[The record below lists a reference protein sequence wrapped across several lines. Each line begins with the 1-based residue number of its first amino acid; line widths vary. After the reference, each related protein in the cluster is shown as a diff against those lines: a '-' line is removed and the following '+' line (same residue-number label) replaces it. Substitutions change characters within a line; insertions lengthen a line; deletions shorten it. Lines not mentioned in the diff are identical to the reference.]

1 MTYSFD
7 GRVAIVTGAG
17 GGLGR
22 CHALE
27 LAKRGCKV
35 VVNDLGGAMD
45 GTGGSSEAAEGV
57 VAEIKAAGG
66 EAIANGGSVSDRA
79 GAQSMVDN
87 AMAAWGRVDILINNA
102 GILRDKSFAK
112 MELDDFQT
120 VLDVHLM
127 GSVNVT
133 RAAWP
138 IMREQNYGRV
148 VVTTSPTGLYGNFG
162 QANYGAAKLGL
173 VGLMNTLKI
182 EGVRNNI
189 HTNTI
194 APVAA
199 TRMTENLMTGDAL
212 KALAPELVTP
222 AVIYLC
228 SEEAPNG
235 VVLQAQGGQFS
246 VACIVENA
254 GVNLGVEATAEDI
267 GESFERIA
275 DLAGA
280 KPRGSL
286 DPRRHVIGRCGVPS
300 RGRRRPH
307 HHPHLRRLGLRLAG
321 VGAKVRPQ

>member
-45 GTGGSSEAAEGV
+45 GSGGGSEAAEGV

-66 EAIANGGSVSDRA
+66 VAIANGGSVSDRA
-79 GAQSMVDN
+79 GAQSMVDD

-112 MELDDFQT
+112 MALDDFQT

-148 VVTTSPTGLYGNFG
+148 LVTTSPTGLYGNFG

-182 EGVRNNI
+182 EGARNNI

-212 KALAPELVTP
+212 RALAPELVTP

-246 VACIVENA
+246 VACIVENT
-254 GVNLGVEATAEDI
+254 GVNLGVKATAEDI
-267 GESFERIA
+267 GENFDRIA
-275 DLAGA
+275 DLTGA

-286 DPRRHVIGRCGVPS
+286 D
-300 RGRRRPH
+300 
-307 HHPHLRRLGLRLAG
+307 LGAM
-321 VGAKVRPQ
+321 

>member
-1 MTYSFD
+1 MTYLFD

-79 GAQSMVDN
+79 GAQSMVDD

-182 EGVRNNI
+182 EGARNNI

-286 DPRRHVIGRCGVPS
+286 D
-300 RGRRRPH
+300 
-307 HHPHLRRLGLRLAG
+307 LGAM
-321 VGAKVRPQ
+321 